1 MYQPAK
7 MQNQFL
13 QLTSCLFVRENDIR
27 WLSHYQPPQH
37 DPCILVGTKYSNN
50 YKNSTTEGR
59 NTFYVCEKD
68 SPKEYQTLHQWYQ
81 TKVYT
86 LHESSPK

>member
-13 QLTSCLFVRENDIR
+13 KLASNIFVRENDIR
-27 WLSHYQPPQH
+27 WLTHYQPPQH
-37 DPCILVGTKYSNN
+37 EPCILVGTKYAM
-50 YKNSTTEGR
+50 EAR

-68 SPKEYQTLHQWYQ
+68 FPKEYHTLHQWYQ